1 MPPQTVDRDLDNA
14 RRRATHTQTGLDAK
28 NEAGDEHA
36 GNALFA
42 GRRDAI
48 HEIPVPGRPPRPQR
62 VALKFGGRTRGYPE
76 GEPGDIRWLGSARYW
91 SSRVAPK
98 KRNATSATRLRGRR
112 DIRGAYVAEG
122 LLLRTWE
129 DPEMDT
135 CRAELNGSARYRA
148 RGASSRSR

>member
-42 GRRDAI
+42 GRRARFRDPA
-48 HEIPVPGRPPRPQR
+48 PSTWQATARPREALV
-62 VALKFGGRTRGYPE
+62 VALFGGRTRGYSE
-76 GEPGDIRWLGSARYW
+76 GEPGIFAGWAPRVRHW

-98 KRNATSATRLRGRR
+98 ATTRAQQRAAGMRGY
-112 DIRGAYVAEG
+112 GGGV
-122 LLLRTWE
+122 
-129 DPEMDT
+129 
-135 CRAELNGSARYRA
+135 CR
-148 RGASSRSR
+148 

>member
-62 VALKFGGRTRGYPE
+62 VALKFERRANPGIFAGWAPRVIGPREWRLKKEMPRRQRDCGDVGIYGGRM
-76 GEPGDIRWLGSARYW
+76 S
-91 SSRVAPK
+91 
-98 KRNATSATRLRGRR
+98 LRGSSSGPGRIRR
-112 DIRGAYVAEG
+112 W
-122 LLLRTWE
+122 T
-129 DPEMDT
+129 
-135 CRAELNGSARYRA
+135 RAALS
-148 RGASSRSR
+148 

>member
-62 VALKFGGRTRGYPE
+62 VALKFGGRTRGYSE

-98 KRNATSATRLRGRR
+98 KKKCHVGNATAGTSGYTG
-112 DIRGAYVAEG
+112 GV
-122 LLLRTWE
+122 
-129 DPEMDT
+129 
-135 CRAELNGSARYRA
+135 CR
-148 RGASSRSR
+148 